1 MSDAHPPTDRSLTSR
16 RVPPGKPLV
25 LIVEDHEDS
34 RKMLKTLLR
43 LKEYEVIEAED
54 GERAL
59 GLAENLHPDL
69 ILMDINFPVRDGL
82 ALYRELRNHSTLG
95 DVPIILTSGYSTE
108 EFRAQVQ
115 AVGCQEFLVKPLDF
129 DELDRLLEQHLS
141 H

>member
-1 MSDAHPPTDRSLTSR
+1 
-16 RVPPGKPLV
+16 
-25 LIVEDHEDS
+25 
-34 RKMLKTLLR
+34 MLKTLLK

-69 ILMDINFPVRDGL
+69 ILMDISFPVCDGL
-82 ALYRELRNHSTLG
+82 ALYRQMRNHSRLG